1 MTQLAKLLL
10 ALLLS
15 ANHLAVAAPVNVL
28 VVYPR
33 QLAGEGSFFDSVFT
47 DTDNGVGYGVENAED
62 NLAEALGGSPSRG
75 GGSSSSGGSGSGGPP
90 PPPPP
95 PPKKRSAVL
104 QARQGNKIA
113 DGAAAVLN
121 ALGQNQVANIED
133 SYGNSIDGEL
143 TDGAA
148 NLGSE
153 IGSTEESTL
162 EGAGNDVPNHL
173 PGLPGAPA

>member
-1 MTQLAKLLL
+1 M
-10 ALLLS
+10 
-15 ANHLAVAAPVNVL
+15 
-28 VVYPR
+28 
-33 QLAGEGSFFDSVFT
+33 
-47 DTDNGVGYGVENAED
+47 
-62 NLAEALGGSPSRG
+62 
-75 GGSSSSGGSGSGGPP
+75 
-90 PPPPP
+90 
-95 PPKKRSAVL
+95 
-104 QARQGNKIA
+104 
-113 DGAAAVLN
+113 LN